1 MEQEIAKLS
10 FTLADAAERTAPL
23 TTITTCQLNFV
34 KEAKRAREKAKREKA
49 KEKEKEKEREKAKE
63 KESQKEKAKGKVKGK
78 EKERKEKVKS
88 LELATSATKQ
98 VTLQKIATLRRAT
111 GDKTNK
117 VHKTTKLDNGQ
128 NQKHPEQDAP
138 LQEKRT
144 DLCVTSLSVGAVA
157 KEVIVLFGTRVYAT
171 PSRKEHVM

>member
-1 MEQEIAKLS
+1 MDQEIAKLS
-10 FTLADAAERTAPL
+10 STLADATE
-23 TTITTCQLNFV
+23 TTVLFNTIISCQLNFV
-34 KEAKRAREKAKREKA
+34 KEVKRARGNAKREKA
-49 KEKEKEKEREKAKE
+49 KAKEKEKEREKAKV

-88 LELATSATKQ
+88 LELAISATKQ
-98 VTLQKIATLRRAT
+98 VTLRKIATLRRAT

-117 VHKTTKLDNGQ
+117 VHKTTNLDNGQ

-138 LQEKRT
+138 LQERRT
-144 DLCVTSLSVGAVA
+144 DLCVTTSSLGAVA
-157 KEVIVLFGTRVYAT
+157 KEVTVLFGTRVYAT